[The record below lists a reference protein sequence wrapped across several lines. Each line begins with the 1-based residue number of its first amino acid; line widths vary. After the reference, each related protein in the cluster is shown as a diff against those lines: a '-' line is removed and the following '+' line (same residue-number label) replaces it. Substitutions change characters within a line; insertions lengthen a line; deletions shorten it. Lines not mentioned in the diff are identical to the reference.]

1 MENIFCLFTPGE
13 DLNKILI
20 NNSEIIF
27 ALKKRFGNFTVVSFS
42 KILRIN
48 KTEKPIKILF
58 EKFEK
63 ADVKFFYP
71 NSKSEFQSFIN
82 NKKIFAIDCLGINY
96 TYVWNIRRLIN
107 KKNIFLLLLLDS
119 GFISNENVG
128 YKTSFKGKSYEIKRY
143 FLRKIYRLLV
153 LLKFFPPIFI
163 YFECRKNIF
172 EHFSKNKKFHFFE
185 KIFPFLNIFNFKNI
199 FYINSKSSQNLRL
212 EEKLISEDL
221 IIFIDGNFQNKEYSF
236 RDNINFE
243 EIKNDY
249 FKNLSKIL
257 IQLKEVFKKK
267 VEICLHPSSDEK
279 VYKEYF
285 ERLDIFISKGETK
298 EKILKS
304 SVVLFHE
311 SSAIIDAIFL
321 KKKIIS
327 LSTHLFGKYHS
338 NRVDLYKNELDLF
351 SIDIH
356 KDLNFSKDDFDKKFN
371 TINKNYN
378 TYLEKINTDNEDSSE
393 KVVRILESFTNR

>member
-257 IQLKEVFKKK
+257 IQLKEVFRKK

>member
-63 ADVKFFYP
+63 ADVKIFNP

-119 GFISNENVG
+119 GFISNENVD

-378 TYLEKINTDNEDSSE
+378 TYLEKINMDNEDSSE

>member
-1 MENIFCLFTPGE
+1 MDNIFCIFTPGE

-27 ALKKRFGNFTVVSFS
+27 ALKKKFGNFTVVSFS
-42 KILRIN
+42 KILKIN

-63 ADVKFFYP
+63 ADVRFFNP

-82 NKKIFAIDCLGINY
+82 NKKIFAIDALGINY

-107 KKNIFLLLLLDS
+107 KKNIFLILLLDS
-119 GFISNENVG
+119 GFISNENVD
-128 YKTSFKGKSYEIKRY
+128 YKTSFKGKSYEIIRY
-143 FLRKIYRLLV
+143 FLKKIYRLLV

-163 YFECRKNIF
+163 YFECRKDIF
-172 EHFSKNKKFHFFE
+172 EHFAKNKKFHFFE
-185 KIFPFLNIFNFKNI
+185 KIFPFLNIFNIKNI
-199 FYINSKSSQNLRL
+199 FYINSKSSKNLKL
-212 EEKLISEDL
+212 EEKLVSEDL
-221 IIFIDGNFQNKEYSF
+221 IIFIDGNFQNKEFSF

-356 KDLNFSKDDFDKKFN
+356 KDLNFSKNDFDKKFN
-371 TINKNYN
+371 TIDKNYN
-378 TYLEKINTDNEDSSE
+378 TFLEKINMDNEDSSE